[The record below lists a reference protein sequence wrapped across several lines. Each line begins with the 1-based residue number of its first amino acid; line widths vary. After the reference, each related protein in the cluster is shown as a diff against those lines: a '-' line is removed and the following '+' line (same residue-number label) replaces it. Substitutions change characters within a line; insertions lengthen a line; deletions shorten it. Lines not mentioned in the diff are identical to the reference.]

1 MPKGN
6 TMTRTHLL
14 GAASAA
20 ALACLSS
27 FAHAEPAI
35 LGGGSTLAQFDYGN
49 FYGQSP
55 VSGEFS
61 IFNAT
66 KPTATFSTYWQSGS
80 GTGQLA
86 FIEDNLSCDISKVE
100 GGTAVCSGVAGKSGN
115 TVDYGAS
122 DAVLSAAQISSWAT
136 SSFGQAAAGNLIQLP
151 SMGVGVSIPVVNS
164 AVTKNGGVTLSD
176 NDLCG
181 IFSGK
186 ITNFDQITDFKNK
199 LTGAFTVAYRSD
211 GSGTSFLLTNHLSA
225 VCTTSN
231 TAPGITFTATTTF
244 ASIFPPNGSGGYNTP
259 ANFIGE
265 SGSGGVAS
273 YLAGCS
279 SSGAVANG
287 IGYLSPDFTTVD
299 PNSSATLKCA
309 DGTVE
314 KSPLLAANVAIG
326 TKVYQPTIKNIQL
339 ALDHVVLGTNKTPPA
354 TAAEAAN
361 PALWVPLVQTVSEGY
376 PIVGYT
382 TFDLAQCYVNASVT
396 KNIKLFLSDHYLK
409 SAYATVQ
416 NNNGFL
422 TLEQTKA
429 TTFVTAIEDDIL
441 ANKKGFNTDIGDA
454 TACKGLAGR

>member
-1 MPKGN
+1 
-6 TMTRTHLL
+6 MTRTHLL

-27 FAHAEPAI
+27 FAQAEPYI

-61 IFNAT
+61 IFNAA

-80 GTGQLA
+80 GTGQQA
-86 FIEDNLSCDISKVE
+86 FIEDNLTCDISKVKS
-100 GGTAVCSGVAGKSGN
+100 GTADCTGVAGKTGN

-136 SSFGQAAAGNLIQLP
+136 SSFGQAAAGDLIQLP
-151 SMGVGVSIPVVNS
+151 SMGVGISIPVVNS
-164 AVTKNGGVTLSD
+164 AVTTNGGATLSD

-199 LTGAFTVAYRSD
+199 LKGAFEVAYRSD

-225 VCTTSN
+225 VCTSSN
-231 TAPGITFTATTTF
+231 TAAGITFTATTTF
-244 ASIFPPNGSGGYNTP
+244 ASIFPANGSGGYNTP
-259 ANFIGE
+259 ANFVGA

-299 PNSSATLKCA
+299 PDSSATLTCA
-309 DGTVE
+309 NNTVE
-314 KSPLLAANVAIG
+314 KSPLVVASVAIG
-326 TKVYQPTIKNIQL
+326 DKSYLPTYKEVQL
-339 ALDHVVLGTNKTPPA
+339 GLDHVVLGTNKTPPS

-382 TFDLAQCYVNASVT
+382 TFDFAQCYSNASVT
-396 KNIKLFLSDHYLK
+396 KNVKLFLTDHYRK

-422 TLEQTKA
+422 TLLQTKA
-429 TTFVTAIEDDIL
+429 TTFVTAIDNYIL
-441 ANKKGFNTDIGDA
+441 ANTKGFNTDIGDA
-454 TACKGLAGR
+454 TACKGKVGR